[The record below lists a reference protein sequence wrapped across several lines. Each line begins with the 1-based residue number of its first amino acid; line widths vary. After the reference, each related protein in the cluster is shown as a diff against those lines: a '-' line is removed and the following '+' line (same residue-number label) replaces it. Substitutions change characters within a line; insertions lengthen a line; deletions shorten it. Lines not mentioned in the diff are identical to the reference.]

1 MFHQIEVHPSQ
12 SYILRLCDF
21 QLSFQAALHPDEEQP
36 EKRVGNRRVAKYS
49 FEMDEPQFGET
60 TEIRIKVVD
69 KYKKETVSDNEFEYY
84 D

>member
-1 MFHQIEVHPSQ
+1 M
-12 SYILRLCDF
+12 
-21 QLSFQAALHPDEEQP
+21 AAAAKKRAKPENENKNRKEQP
-36 EKRVGNRRVAKYS
+36 EKKIGNRRVAKYS